1 MLHYKAIFRL
11 PGGKELEAERG
22 YVSDDF
28 FKAIQKVT
36 INDIVDIYEGGFV
49 LNTGMHEKLSI
60 PDSFGN
66 YAIVGLKAP
75 EGSDTDPDFLNK
87 LLDFLKRTNH
97 ARPLEMHYN
106 YQIFIMEYIEDVP
119 EDD

>member
-1 MLHYKAIFRL
+1 MQHYKAIFRL

-22 YVSDDF
+22 YVSDAF
-28 FKAIQKVT
+28 FDAIQKVT
-36 INDIVDIYEGGFV
+36 VDDIVEIFEGGFV

-75 EGSDTDPDFLNK
+75 DGSETDPNFLNQ

-106 YQIFIMEYIEDVP
+106 YQIFIMEYIEEVP